1 MYIYALTDRICAVP
15 FRKTMMKTTA
25 ANPYTY
31 CFFNHSTKAYRF
43 RAVDFNYREGEIY
56 FSEYG
61 TSVKTIRRA
70 RLEKKSVNS
79 VLVYGTGDV
88 RGGSEGT
95 GLKGGFRVKG
105 GRGLQEKVG

>member
-1 MYIYALTDRICAVP
+1 MYIYALEDRICAVP
-15 FRKTMMKTTA
+15 FRKTMMRKTA
-25 ANPYTY
+25 ANSLTY
-31 CFFNHSTKAYRF
+31 CFFNHSVKSYKF

-61 TSVKTIRRA
+61 TSVRTIRRA

-88 RGGSEGT
+88 RGGSWGT
-95 GLKGGFRVKG
+95 GLKEVLG
-105 GRGLQEKVG
+105 